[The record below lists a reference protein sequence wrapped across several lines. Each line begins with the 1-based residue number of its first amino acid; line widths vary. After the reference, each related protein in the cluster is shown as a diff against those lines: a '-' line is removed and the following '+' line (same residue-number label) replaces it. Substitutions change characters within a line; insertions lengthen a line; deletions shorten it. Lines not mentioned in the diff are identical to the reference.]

1 MSDPIRIG
9 VIGIDHRHIY
19 TMLSNLLNEGA
30 ELAGWHT
37 NGTPGTLEGFIKRFP
52 DAPRVDDPATL
63 LNDDR
68 IDLILTAAIPC
79 DRPAIAIAAMRAG
92 KDVMT
97 DKPGCLTL
105 DQLSDLRRTVLD
117 TGRIWS
123 VDFSE
128 RFEVP
133 AVTKAA
139 ELVAEGAIGT
149 VIQTLGLGPHRL
161 NRDTRPDWFWDPA
174 RNGGILTDI
183 GSHQIDQFLYLT
195 GSTEAYI
202 TLATTQNI
210 AAPQNPDFRDFGQ
223 IALQSGA
230 ATGYIRLDWFTP
242 DALPTWGDGRLF
254 ILGTEGTI
262 ELRKYVD
269 VGGAEG
275 GDHLL
280 LTNGSRCERID
291 ASGAG
296 LPYFRRILND
306 IRDRTETAMP
316 QAHAF
321 AVMDLAI
328 RAQMMADG
336 EPC

>member
-1 MSDPIRIG
+1 MTKPLKLG
-9 VIGIDHRHIY
+9 VVGIDHRHIY
-19 TMLSNLLNEGA
+19 TMLSNMLAEGA
-30 ELAGWHT
+30 ALAGWWT
-37 NGTPGTLEGFIKRFP
+37 DGSPGTLDGFCQRFP
-52 DAPRVDDPATL
+52 DAPRADDPAQL
-63 LNDDR
+63 YDDPA
-68 IDLILTAAIPC
+68 IDVILTSAIPA
-79 DRPAIAIAAMRAG
+79 DRPAIAIRAMQAG

-105 DQLSDLRRTVLD
+105 SQLDQIKATVAQ

-139 ELVAEGAIGT
+139 ELIAEGAIGQ

-161 NRDTRPDWFWDPA
+161 NRDTRPGWFWDPA
-174 RNGGILTDI
+174 LNGGILTDI

-195 GSTEAYI
+195 GSTDAEI
-202 TLATTQNI
+202 TLAQTQNI
-210 AAPQNPDFRDFGQ
+210 ATPQNPEFRDFGQ
-223 IALQSGA
+223 IALQAGH

-242 DALPTWGDGRLF
+242 DGLPTWGDGRLF
-254 ILGTEGTI
+254 ILGTKGTI

-269 VGGAEG
+269 VGGAPG
-275 GDHLL
+275 TDHLL
-280 LTNGSRCERID
+280 LTNDTGCKRFD

-296 LPYFRRILND
+296 LPYFRNLTQD
-306 IRDRTETAMP
+306 IRNRTETAMP

-321 AVMDLAI
+321 KVMELAI
-328 RAQMMADG
+328 RAQMLADQA
-336 EPC
+336 PC